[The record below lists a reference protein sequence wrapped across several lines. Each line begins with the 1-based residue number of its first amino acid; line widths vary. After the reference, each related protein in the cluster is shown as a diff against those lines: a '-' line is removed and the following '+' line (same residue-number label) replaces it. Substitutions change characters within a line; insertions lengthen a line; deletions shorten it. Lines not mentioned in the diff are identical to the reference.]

1 MWSENGEG
9 AKIRVVQ
16 VPDDEEEAN
25 FVISE
30 IQKLQLSEGCS
41 WKDFAVIFRM
51 NAQSRLLEANLR
63 RLQIPYR
70 IVGSRSFFER
80 REVKDLLAYLACI
93 ANPQDDISLLRII
106 NTPPR
111 GIGRST
117 IELAIQFNSI

>member
-1 MWSENGEG
+1 
-9 AKIRVVQ
+9 VQ

-111 GIGRST
+111 GIGWST